1 MKKLLCIYCLLCMTA
16 LACAQNLKFNT
27 NGKFK
32 IVQFTDVHYIFN
44 DSRAEVAIER
54 INEVLNAENP
64 DLVMFTGD
72 VIYGKPAEES
82 MRTVLE
88 QIAKEKYLLPLL
100 LEITMTNKG
109 FREELLKIIESIP
122 YSLTATTKGISG
134 TTNFILPVKSSDGQ
148 KDAEILYIFDS
159 HSYSQIKE
167 VGGYDYIDFDQIQWY
182 RENSSKYTQAN
193 GGIPI
198 PSLAFFHIPLP
209 EYNQAATYENAAL
222 FGIRKEK
229 ACAPALNSGLFTAMK
244 EMGDIKGV
252 FVGHDHD
259 NDYAVMWQGI
269 LLAYGR
275 YTGGNTVYNNLPNGA
290 RIIELTEGEKGFR
303 TWIRTKNHTEQEV
316 IFPESF
322 FKAQ

>member
-1 MKKLLCIYCLLCMTA
+1 MKQLLCIYCLLCMTA
-16 LACAQNLKFNT
+16 LACAQNLKFNA

-44 DSRAEVAIER
+44 DPRAEVAIER

-72 VIYGKPAEES
+72 VIYGKPAEKS

-88 QIAKEKYLLPLL
+88 QVSKRKIPFAVTFGNHDDEQGLSREKLF
-100 LEITMTNKG
+100 E
-109 FREELLKIIESIP
+109 IIENIP

-148 KDAEILYIFDS
+148 KDAEILYVFDS

-182 RENSSKYTQAN
+182 REHSSQYTQAN
-193 GGIPI
+193 GGTPV

-244 EMGDIKGV
+244 EMGDIEGV
-252 FVGHDHD
+252 REF
-259 NDYAVMWQGI
+259 GI
-269 LLAYGR
+269 RKYL
-275 YTGGNTVYNNLPNGA
+275 
-290 RIIELTEGEKGFR
+290 
-303 TWIRTKNHTEQEV
+303 
-316 IFPESF
+316 
-322 FKAQ
+322 